1 MKTYLSGYK
10 LKIDKKE
17 FVENRF
23 NILLKKIN
31 FSYKKKSISYF
42 RLLKTLLNYKVNYK

>member
-1 MKTYLSGYK
+1 MKAYLSGYK

-23 NILLKKIN
+23 NILLKKI
-31 FSYKKKSISYF
+31 ISYF
-42 RLLKTLLNYKVNYK
+42 RLLKTLQSQEK